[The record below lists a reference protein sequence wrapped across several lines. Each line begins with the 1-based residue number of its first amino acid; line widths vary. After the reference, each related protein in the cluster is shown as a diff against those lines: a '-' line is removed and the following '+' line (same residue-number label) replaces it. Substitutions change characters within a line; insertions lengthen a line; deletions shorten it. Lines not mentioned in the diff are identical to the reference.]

1 MSHNS
6 IATGILQNH
15 SRISTSGHAS
25 TVSLLTQEFQEK
37 AVGCSKPRSIGE
49 FLRRRETAPLDKRAI
64 GKEEHAGSV
73 RTQGLTQAFYYFHS
87 PCSMNAAQKY
97 GDDQRFSFINSICAE
112 RSAAAGRRP
121 SFNIDS

>member
-1 MSHNS
+1 MVSDAIDLLAGPRAALRDNPRHD
-6 IATGILQNH
+6 
-15 SRISTSGHAS
+15 SR
-25 TVSLLTQEFQEK
+25 
-37 AVGCSKPRSIGE
+37 
-49 FLRRRETAPLDKRAI
+49 RAI

-112 RSAAAGRRP
+112 RRAAAGRRP